1 MSMDKQEQLEQH
13 MLLLVDAA
21 LRDGRSD
28 VEISKLVTEAQRR
41 DDDVQRAA

>member
-1 MSMDKQEQLEQH
+1 MHKQEQLEQH

-28 VEISKLVTEAQRR
+28 VEISKLVAEALRR
-41 DDDVQRAA
+41 DTDVRRAA

>member
-21 LRDGRSD
+21 LRDGRPED
-28 VEISKLVTEAQRR
+28 EIRKIVAEALRG
-41 DDDVQRAA
+41 DDAAQRAA

>member
-1 MSMDKQEQLEQH
+1 MDKQEQLEQH
-13 MLLLVDAA
+13 MLLLVDTA

-28 VEISKLVTEAQRR
+28 AEISKLVTEAQRR